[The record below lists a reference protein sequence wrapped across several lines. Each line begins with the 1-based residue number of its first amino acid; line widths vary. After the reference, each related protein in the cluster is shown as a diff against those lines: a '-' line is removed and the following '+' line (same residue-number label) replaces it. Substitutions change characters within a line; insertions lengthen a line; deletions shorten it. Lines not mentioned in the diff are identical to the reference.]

1 MPSITHQVAR
11 CLDQVT
17 LTKEEIE
24 EYKVEHDTDSV
35 KKDLR
40 PGGDPTKLLPNILGI
55 GTAKTYFRS
64 GKVFFER
71 AKELSGENMLGMLLT
86 RDVIMD
92 TFDAYY
98 ASAASGTASKIQ
110 AAIKN
115 IFAGA
120 VLLGW
125 VHGKCP
131 IDNDLRERNS
141 DHVLKHR
148 YGYFPED
155 AIRIIEYLSVHSR
168 AFCLPAEI
176 ALKCG
181 LRENEISGLKVS
193 DVHCQ
198 EKFLLFKGKG
208 GKSRP
213 VPIPTSLLEKLSLIR
228 TPNYYFTPSESWCA
242 NFRNTVQKAC
252 MAVGIDGSG
261 VHRLRATYAQLQYT
275 KLRMA
280 GMNDRQA
287 RLAVSKLLGH
297 NRIDVTYAYIPREFN
312 WEEYVPFVEQEAD
325 EDQRMDLSKERQI

>member
-24 EYKVEHDTDSV
+24 VYKIEHDTVSV
-35 KKDLR
+35 KKALR

-55 GTAKTYFRS
+55 GTVKTYFRT

-71 AKELSGENMLGMLLT
+71 AKELSGENMLGVLLT
-86 RDVIMD
+86 REVILA
-92 TFDAYY
+92 TFDAHY
-98 ASAASGTASKIQ
+98 ASAALGTASKLQ
-110 AAIKN
+110 AAIKH

-120 VLLGW
+120 LLLGW

-131 IDNDLRERNS
+131 IENDLRELKS

-155 AIRIIEYLSVHSR
+155 AKRIIEYLSVHSHT
-168 AFCLPAEI
+168 FCLPAEI

-193 DVHCQ
+193 DVNSQ
-198 EKFLLFKGKG
+198 EKFLRFKGKG
-208 GKSRP
+208 GKGRE

-242 NFRNTVQKAC
+242 NFRTTVQKAC

-275 KLRMA
+275 KFRMA

-297 NRIDVTYAYIPREFN
+297 NRIDVTYAYIPREFE
-312 WEEYVPFVEQEAD
+312 WEEYVPFVEQETDLDPLAD
-325 EDQRMDLSKERQI
+325 YVKANQI